1 MMNKLLLIAI
11 TILTLAFSA
20 CSTDDENLNSAKL
33 RELVLQSLDGNY
45 EANVK
50 LKGFIDPEIIRRKDF
65 NSIRI
70 DSGYINKK
78 YYYSVLLEYFD
89 PLLNRFAIYDNQL
102 RLCLIDKSLNGNLSA
117 EWIAKENRN
126 FVFVQEKFLTK
137 DVLNIDRLSIYEVYD
152 STADLVYRSISKLV
166 KDKMTSSQT
175 IEKITTDF
183 IVTKISGKSDL
194 NVINK
199 IDTFYFYSNSRKYL
213 SSKNVFNNFVKQ
225 EINDFRWVITKP
237 QIPAENFDNNALL
250 EFYIDLNE
258 EWVKVPNYN
267 EDKLLKSSL
276 TGIKYYNDQLKAAIT
291 VFEIPSGKTG
301 EDYSLYP
308 FSTSTGDSYKKRS
321 TGNYTMDKNFNQL
334 LEHSCGDKKYLL
346 LFDSPKKIYDQ
357 NKRKLDTILNSFTI
371 DC

>member
-1 MMNKLLLIAI
+1 MNKLLLIAI
-11 TILTLAFSA
+11 AFFTLAFSA
-20 CSTDDENLNSAKL
+20 CSSDDENLNSAKL

-50 LKGFIDPEIIRRKDF
+50 LKGFIDPEIMRRKDF

-117 EWIAKENRN
+117 EWIAKENRS
-126 FVFVQEKFLTK
+126 FVFVQERFLTK
-137 DVLNIDRLSIYEVYD
+137 DVLTIDRLSIYEVYD
-152 STADLVYRSISKLV
+152 STADLIYRSISKLV
-166 KDKMTSSQT
+166 KDKKTSSQT

-183 IVTKISGKSDL
+183 IVTKVSGKTDV
-194 NVINK
+194 NVINQT
-199 IDTFYFYSNSRKYL
+199 DTFYFYANSRKYL
-213 SSKNVFNNFVKQ
+213 SSKNLFNNFVKQ
-225 EINDFRWVITKP
+225 EIEDFRWVITKP
-237 QIPAENFDNNALL
+237 QIPAEYFENIALL
-250 EFYIDLNE
+250 EFNIDLNE
-258 EWVKVPNYN
+258 EWVKVPKYS
-267 EDKLLKSSL
+267 EDKLLKSIL
-276 TGIKYYNDQLKAAIT
+276 TGIKYFNDELKAAIT
-291 VFEIPSGKTG
+291 IFEIPSGKSA

-308 FSTSTGDSYKKRS
+308 FGNFIGDGYKKRS
-321 TGNYTMDKNFNQL
+321 TGNYTMDKNYNQL

-346 LFDSPKKIYDQ
+346 LFDCPKKIYEK
-357 NKRKLDTILNSFTI
+357 NKSKLDKIINSFTI